1 MKKDF
6 LTLFTESPSSLG
18 IDEFKMKFS
27 GSETEEEYLKETTPH
42 FLSHRRVSIIIG
54 VIIFLIFGAVDYLL
68 FPRLKGLIWFIRFA
82 VVIPTFL
89 IVFSLSYLEKFK
101 PYFRKAIPI
110 LVIIISFAH
119 LFSLRY
125 IPFEATSSFY
135 SGYILLI
142 IYSFILMRSGFI
154 NGIVDM
160 SLMAVFYGLFVIFND
175 NIESLDKIIG
185 VILVL
190 CTCFIGALYIYIA
203 EYADRKHFIIKK
215 RHKFTENSF
224 NIADFPFEEAII
236 FVNKDGICKY
246 ISKQM
251 ENLIAHNKETI
262 INNPMA
268 KIFSKK
274 DKKRFEESVRL
285 GHSDQLLLEDNFHV
299 LNKSGVAIPLK
310 LTASEH
316 EDASFGK
323 GYIIILS
330 NPELEYSS
338 ARLLSNTQQL
348 LKQKTEAEEKTLKQL
363 EENKKTIQKQTESL
377 IQKAE
382 LNAEAKPS
390 NKPADNGQIAEA
402 PVSILRDTSQ
412 ATKSLPRKED
422 LKRIEELEK
431 RLKEYSVK
439 NDALYKDAEVL
450 RKENTLL
457 KEARSKAITE
467 HSKDSIK
474 LMGRIASFVSSNLGK
489 NFGENINYLKEN
501 DYIFKDTASKN
512 YIKIVKNRVYEGLY
526 LSASVAMRFDL
537 FRQYLKEDKEKPKG
551 IEVARNLSSSISQM
565 ARYFENTH
573 HLVEIACK
581 DNIMI
586 RMNEDSFKHIFQ
598 NLVING
604 LIAASE
610 LGIDALIEITVK
622 EEKSKVIIEYKDN
635 GKPYPSYYREI
646 SQLKEIDSNVL
657 SVNGVEFFFA
667 KELIKRESAGEV
679 SLTVDENGNSFKM
692 TFIK

>member
-18 IDEFKMKFS
+18 IDEFKMHFS
-27 GSETEEEYLKETTPH
+27 GSEIEEEYLKETMPH
-42 FLSHRRVSIIIG
+42 FLSHRRISIIIG

-68 FPRLKGLIWFIRFA
+68 FPRLKGFIWFIRFA
-82 VVIPTFL
+82 IVIPTFM
-89 IVFSLSYLEKFK
+89 IVFSLSYIEKFK
-101 PYFRKAIPI
+101 PHFRKLIPI
-110 LVIIISFAH
+110 LVLIMSFSH

-142 IYSFILMRSGFI
+142 IYSFILMRAGFVY
-154 NGIVDM
+154 GIIDM

-190 CTCFIGALYIYIA
+190 CTCFIGAMYIYLA

-215 RHKFTENSF
+215 RHKFDEKSF
-224 NIADFPFEEAII
+224 NLADFPFEEAII
-236 FVNKDGICKY
+236 FVNKEGNCKY

-262 INNPMA
+262 INNPVA

-274 DKKRFEESVRL
+274 DKKRFEESVRI
-285 GHSDQLLLEDNFHV
+285 GHKDEILLEDNFHV

-310 LTASEH
+310 LTVTEH

-323 GYIIILS
+323 GYIMIMS

-338 ARLLSNTQQL
+338 AKLLSNTQQL

-363 EENKKTIQKQTESL
+363 EENKKAIQKQTESL
-377 IQKAE
+377 MLKAKVNPE
-382 LNAEAKPS
+382 AQHEVATTVVTQEENSAKPII
-390 NKPADNGQIAEA
+390 P
-402 PVSILRDTSQ
+402 PVQ
-412 ATKSLPRKED
+412 ATQNLPRKED
-422 LKRIEELEK
+422 MKKIEELERK
-431 RLKEYSVK
+431 LKEYRIK
-439 NDALYKDAEVL
+439 NDALHRDAEAL
-450 RKENTLL
+450 RKENTIL
-457 KEARSKAITE
+457 KDVKTKEITE
-467 HSKDSIK
+467 NSKDSIR
-474 LMGRIASFVSSNLGK
+474 LMGRIASFVSSSLSK

-501 DYIFKDTASKN
+501 DFIFKDTASKN

-565 ARYFENTH
+565 ARYFENTRH
-573 HLVEIACK
+573 VVEIACK

-586 RMNEDSFKHIFQ
+586 RMNQDSFKHIFQ

-604 LIAASE
+604 LIAASQ
-610 LGIDALIEITVK
+610 LGIDALIEISVK
-622 EEKSKVIIEYKDN
+622 EEKSKVIIDYKDN
-635 GKPYPSYYREI
+635 GKPFPSYYREI
-646 SQLKEIDSNVL
+646 SQLNKIDSNVL

-679 SLTVDENGNSFKM
+679 SLTVDENGNNFRM
-692 TFIK
+692 IFIK